1 MDSIMKIVDGY
12 WNGAKVGLQNFYHDR
27 RGMWDAVDI
36 VRGLIA
42 LIVTGAIGI
51 YVAQQTVTTASTGAG
66 YNATTGQ
73 PLNANLSAM
82 QTSLLGAG
90 QTGASFVIILIIAF
104 IGGIALSYMFG
115 MFGGKRK

>member
-1 MDSIMKIVDGY
+1 MDSIMQAVDHY
-12 WNGAKVGLQNFYHDR
+12 WNGVKIGFQNFLHDR
-27 RGMWDAVDI
+27 KGMWEAVDI

-42 LIVTGAIGI
+42 IIVTGAIGI
-51 YVAQQTVTTASTGAG
+51 YIAQQTVTTTGTPA
-66 YNATTGQ
+66 
-73 PLNANLSAM
+73 NANLSAM

>member
-1 MDSIMKIVDGY
+1 MDSIMQAVDHY
-12 WNGAKVGLQNFYHDR
+12 WNGAKVGFKNFLNDR
-27 RGMWDAVDI
+27 KGMWEAVDI

-42 LIVTGAIGI
+42 IIVTGAIGI
-51 YVAQQTVTTASTGAG
+51 YIAQQTVTTTGTPA
-66 YNATTGQ
+66 
-73 PLNANLSAM
+73 NANLSAM

>member
-1 MDSIMKIVDGY
+1 MDSIMQAVDHY
-12 WNGAKVGLQNFYHDR
+12 WNGVKIGFQNFLNDR
-27 RGMWDAVDI
+27 KGMWEAVDI

-42 LIVTGAIGI
+42 IIVTGAIGI
-51 YVAQQTVTTASTGAG
+51 YIAQQTVTTTGTPA
-66 YNATTGQ
+66 
-73 PLNANLSAM
+73 NANLSAM